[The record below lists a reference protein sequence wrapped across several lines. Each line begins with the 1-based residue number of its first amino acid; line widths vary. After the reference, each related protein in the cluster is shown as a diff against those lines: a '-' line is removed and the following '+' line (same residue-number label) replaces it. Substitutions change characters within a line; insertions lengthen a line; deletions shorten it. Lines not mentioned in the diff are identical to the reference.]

1 MESYAKTSGV
11 KVLRRAA
18 AILRVIRDAP
28 DGMSLGQIALKI
40 GLPRSTV
47 QRIVKAFQDERLV
60 TWSTINGG
68 IVLGPEMRAL
78 AEASRYDI
86 ISDCRIVLQEI
97 AEATGETADL
107 SVLRAEG
114 MILLDQVAGTHRLR
128 TVTPVGEVFPLCS
141 TANGRASLALL
152 EDAVARDL
160 LSRQRP
166 PCPVARELSLLP
178 EIRKTGLAYDIDEHT
193 EGVRGIGTAFR
204 DSHGDIYALSVP
216 IPRSRFDARRMSV
229 EYSLLRARDTVE
241 CLMV

>member
-1 MESYAKTSGV
+1 MLDRNEKASGI

-18 AILRVIRDAP
+18 TILRVIRDAP

-47 QRIVKAFQDERLV
+47 QRIVKALQDERMV

-78 AEASRYDI
+78 AAASRYDI
-86 ISDCRIVLQEI
+86 IGDCRIVLHEI
-97 AEATGETADL
+97 TEATGETADL

-114 MILLDQVAGTHRLR
+114 MILLDQVPGTHRLR

-152 EDAVARDL
+152 ELDTAKRLIARAPRSEATL
-160 LSRQRP
+160 AQ
-166 PCPVARELSLLP
+166 LP
-178 EIRKTGLAYDIDEHT
+178 EIRRSGLAYDMDEHT
-193 EGVRGIGTAFR
+193 DGIRAIGVAFR
-204 DSHGDIYALSVP
+204 DAHGDVYSISVP
-216 IPRSRFDARRMSV
+216 IPRSRFEAGRVAV
-229 EYSLLRARDTVE
+229 ERSLLKARDTVE
-241 CLMV
+241 RLML

>member
-1 MESYAKTSGV
+1 MELAAKTNGI

-40 GLPRSTV
+40 DLPRSTV
-47 QRIVKAFQDERLV
+47 QRIVKALQDERLV

-86 ISDCRIVLQEI
+86 ISDCQIVLQEI

-152 EDAVARDL
+152 DDAVARDL
-160 LSRQRP
+160 LTRQST
-166 PCPVARELSLLP
+166 PCPIARELSLLP
-178 EIRKTGLAYDIDEHT
+178 DIRATGLAYDLEEHT
-193 EGVRGIGTAFR
+193 DGVRAIGTAFR
-204 DSHGDIYALSVP
+204 DSYGDIYAISVP
-216 IPRSRFDARRMSV
+216 IPHSRFETRRATV
-229 EYSLLRARDTVE
+229 ERSLLRARDTVE
-241 CLMV
+241 RLMV